1 MFRKLHTRKHL
12 YWTLFKK
19 VRVEGLQLHKKRLQ
33 HMCFPVKF
41 AKFLRTP
48 NTSGVNESCLTAISQ
63 PCYDVLIFFLLDTAF
78 VYKKSNSFVYKFV
91 VNCQIF

>member
-1 MFRKLHTRKHL
+1 MFRKLHTKKLLH
-12 YWTLFKK
+12 WTLLKK
-19 VRVEGLQLHKKRLQ
+19 VQVEGLQLHKKRLQ

-63 PCYDVLIFFLLDTAF
+63 PCYDVLIFFLLDT
-78 VYKKSNSFVYKFV
+78 SFDVQKV
-91 VNCQIF
+91 